1 MKGFLAV
8 LLLGFGVVGCSNPVA
23 TPSRQQPAGAVAV
36 NLVVRTVKVSANE
49 LLLEVHIY
57 PHEPLGVARLTVA
70 GEGVQVAPP
79 SFEFRDLK
87 PPAAPDTSRSPPNPP
102 PLPRTIIRV
111 FRIVTT
117 ANRAHGLVLK
127 LQWHKGSASLEVPWP
142 Q

>member
-8 LLLGFGVVGCSNPVA
+8 LLLGFGVVGCSNPAA
-23 TPSRQQPAGAVAV
+23 TPSRQQAVGAATV
-36 NLVVRTVKVSANE
+36 NLAMRTVKVSASE

-57 PHEPLGVARLTVA
+57 PREPLGAAHLTVA
-70 GEGVQVAPP
+70 GEGIRVAPP
-79 SFEFRDLK
+79 AFEFRDLK

-111 FRIVTT
+111 FRITAT
-117 ANRAHGLVLK
+117 ANQAHGLVLK
-127 LQWHKGSASLEVPWP
+127 LQWHKGSASLAVPWP